1 MSDSNVVK
9 VLKTLKKFEILTLV
23 ALFIENSK
31 IEKVELGKLQN
42 SCELI
47 LRDLQDKEKQ
57 DTNFF
62 KKNLF
67 QDEKL
72 EKENINMKVDEN
84 VED

>member
-42 SCELI
+42 SCELM